1 MYQDSNFTGV
11 IPSICVEGAAEAIAF
26 YQRAFGAKELQ
37 RIPAEDG
44 RRVMHGHLEING
56 GGLMLSD
63 PFPEQGYPFQPPAG
77 TILQLVVED
86 GQAWWDRAVAAGC
99 EVTLP
104 FELAPWGDRFG
115 QLRDP
120 FQMTWAI
127 NAPAKPA

>member
-1 MYQDSNFTGV
+1 MDSNFTGV
-11 IPSICVEGAAEAIAF
+11 IPSICVEPAAEAMEF
-26 YQRAFGAKELQ
+26 YKRAFGAKELS

-44 RRVMHGHLEING
+44 RRIMHGHLEING

-63 PFPEQGYPFQPPAG
+63 PFPEQGYPFQPSPSYV
-77 TILQLVVED
+77 LQLVVDD

-104 FELAPWGDRFG
+104 FELAPWGDRYG

-120 FQMTWAI
+120 YQMTWAI